1 VISDDTYDPD
11 ALLRDP
17 FDEPAIESPACPVC
31 EEPMILKGL
40 RRIARLLVRG
50 ADKKDGIIIGV
61 AFKGSRDVLKSGTIY
76 ELREVLGGD
85 NAGGGRPGPVR
96 RYPEV
101 SRIWVDL
108 SRLVEENMFYLTKAE
123 WRETCKRADAG
134 DKKTITA
141 LKRHRK

>member
-1 VISDDTYDPD
+1 
-11 ALLRDP
+11 
-17 FDEPAIESPACPVC
+17 
-31 EEPMILKGL
+31 MKGL

-76 ELREVLGGD
+76 ELREVLGEIMLVE
-85 NAGGGRPGPVR
+85 AGPALCDGTPKSPG
-96 RYPEV
+96 YG
-101 SRIWVDL
+101 VDL

-123 WRETCKRADAG
+123 WKEICKRADAG